1 MHCIVGVDFDN
12 TLVSYDE
19 LLHKTA
25 LDFGFIEPGTLK
37 PETNYRELKN
47 WSSMYALIVI
57 AFVDLNFDITLN
69 AQDLRNTLTIQ
80 NLYDLVQSK
89 KKSV

>member
-1 MHCIVGVDFDN
+1 MDIKEF
-12 TLVSYDE
+12 TQKLEAE
-19 LLHKTA
+19 LE
-25 LDFGFIEPGTLK
+25 GIEPGTLK

-69 AQDLRNTLTIQ
+69 AQDLRNTLTVQ